1 MVEIDIKL
9 MRAAIAVLEAGTFS
23 KAAMVLRIGQSGL
36 TKQVAALEATLG
48 FLVFSREGRR
58 NIPTPAGEIF
68 LAEAKLSLQH
78 QERAIRLSRATK
90 EQAEVVLHVGK
101 SPYTDPFL
109 LTNLLSLR
117 LPLTPTLKVR
127 LSSRLAV
134 ELMHDLLNG
143 TLDLAFVTG
152 LPDTA
157 RLTSV
162 LVSDQTFFVV
172 MLNDDRL
179 AAQSEIGT
187 NDLEDTSCVLFE
199 RHVHPFLYDDVVRVM
214 RPASKSGCSL
224 HHVMNAEDAAQF
236 VRRGFGVAVLTQ
248 AGAWRI
254 ARAGLTMRSL
264 NADGLRVQ
272 TRLTCRSDSQNRTVR
287 DFVRTFM
294 SLIEQKSPVK
304 QMGLRLAS

>member
-1 MVEIDIKL
+1 
-9 MRAAIAVLEAGTFS
+9 
-23 KAAMVLRIGQSGL
+23 
-36 TKQVAALEATLG
+36 
-48 FLVFSREGRR
+48 
-58 NIPTPAGEIF
+58 
-68 LAEAKLSLQH
+68 
-78 QERAIRLSRATK
+78 
-90 EQAEVVLHVGK
+90 
-101 SPYTDPFL
+101 
-109 LTNLLSLR
+109 
-117 LPLTPTLKVR
+117 
-127 LSSRLAV
+127 
-134 ELMHDLLNG
+134 MHDLLNG

-179 AAQSEIGT
+179 AAQSEVST

-199 RHVHPFLYDDVVRVM
+199 RHVHPFLYDDVVRVT

-224 HHVMNAEDAAQF
+224 HHVMSAEDAAQF

-272 TRLTCRSDSQNRTVR
+272 TRLTCRSDGLKSNCSGFRPDLYDLDRTEEPPPSRWVCVWLHE
-287 DFVRTFM
+287 DSLLDQVFDHNHVQGTGSTTFGAFKD
-294 SLIEQKSPVK
+294 SGYHRVFCHIVAATVAPQYAHLWTDLKR
-304 QMGLRLAS
+304 GLLAESCSGWF

>member
-1 MVEIDIKL
+1 MIEIDTKL
-9 MRAAIAVLEAGTFS
+9 MRAAIALLEAGTFS

-36 TKQVAALEATLG
+36 TKQIAALEAALG
-48 FLVFSREGRR
+48 FLIFSREGKR
-58 NIPTPAGEIF
+58 IIATPAGEIF
-68 LAEAKLSLQH
+68 LAEAKLSLEH
-78 QERAIRLSRATK
+78 RDRAVQLSRAAK

-117 LPLTPTLKVR
+117 LPLPPTLKVR

-134 ELMHDLLNG
+134 ELMQDLLNG
-143 TLDLAFVTG
+143 QLDLAFLTG
-152 LPDTA
+152 MPDSA

-162 LVSDQTFFVV
+162 LVSDQRFFVV
-172 MLNDDRL
+172 MLKDDRL
-179 AAQSEIGT
+179 AARSEVGID
-187 NDLEDTSCVLFE
+187 DLADTSCVLFE
-199 RHVHPFLYDDVVRVM
+199 RHVHPFLYDDVVRVTK
-214 RPASKSGCSL
+214 PASRPGCSL

-254 ARAGLTMRSL
+254 ARAGLTMRALSV
-264 NADGLRVQ
+264 DGLRVQ

-294 SLIEQKSPVK
+294 SLIEQKSPAK
-304 QMGLRLAS
+304 QMDLRLAS